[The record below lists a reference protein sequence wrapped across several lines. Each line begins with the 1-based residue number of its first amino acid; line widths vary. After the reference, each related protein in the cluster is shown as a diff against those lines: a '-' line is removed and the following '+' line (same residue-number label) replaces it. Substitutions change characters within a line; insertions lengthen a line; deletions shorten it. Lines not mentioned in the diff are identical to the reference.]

1 MKNYTA
7 EKLREYVITTVA
19 AFDTDNVIGSYFVGW
34 QEGFE
39 PSIVEVQACSSMDIT
54 EEDALAEAE
63 EAMERLNRG
72 QGESPDFVIYRADFA
87 AL

>member
-7 EKLREYVITTVA
+7 DQLREHVITTVA

-39 PSIVEVQACSSMDIT
+39 PTIVEVKACSSMDIT

-63 EAMERLNRG
+63 EAMKSLNRG
-72 QGESPDFVIYRADFA
+72 QDELPDFVVYRK

>member
-7 EKLREYVITTVA
+7 EKLRELVLTTVN
-19 AFDTDNVIGSYFVGW
+19 AFDADNVIGSYFVGW

-39 PSIVEVQACSSMDIT
+39 PSIVEVQACASMDIT

-63 EAMERLNRG
+63 EAMQSLNRG
-72 QGESPDFVIYRADFA
+72 QDDLPDFVIYRKA
-87 AL
+87 